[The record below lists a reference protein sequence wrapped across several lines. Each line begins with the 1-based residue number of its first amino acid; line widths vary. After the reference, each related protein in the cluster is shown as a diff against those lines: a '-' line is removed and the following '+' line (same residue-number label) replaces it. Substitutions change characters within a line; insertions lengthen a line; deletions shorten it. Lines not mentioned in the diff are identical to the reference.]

1 MIEII
6 IAVFKFIM
14 WIFIAGMLLSGI
26 WVVWVYAID
35 LPSHS
40 EMTEE
45 EELRMAEEMKKNGL
59 RASEIGGDHD

>member
-1 MIEII
+1 MIEIVI
-6 IAVFKFIM
+6 VVFKFIM
-14 WIFIAGMLLSGI
+14 WIFVAGMLLSGI
-26 WVVWVYAID
+26 WVLWVYASD